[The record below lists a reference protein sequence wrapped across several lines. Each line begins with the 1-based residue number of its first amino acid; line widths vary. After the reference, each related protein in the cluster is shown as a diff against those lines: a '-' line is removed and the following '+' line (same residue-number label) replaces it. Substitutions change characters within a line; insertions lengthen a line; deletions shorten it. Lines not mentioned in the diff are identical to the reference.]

1 MSTFLQT
8 HFNLLLDAIQVWHV
22 ALTVIGLFVILL
34 VKAVK
39 LTTSQT
45 NLNANIL
52 ADEDW
57 NLNSALSQEYGSVN
71 PATGLPMVGT
81 YDTGGNAY
89 GSGTYH
95 H

>member
-1 MSTFLQT
+1 MNTFFQT

-52 ADEDW
+52 ADDDW
-57 NLNSALSQEYGSVN
+57 NLNSTLSQEYESFN
-71 PATGLPMVGT
+71 PANGLPMVGGF
-81 YDTGGNAY
+81 DIAGNPY
-89 GSGTYH
+89 GFTN
-95 H
+95 

>member
-1 MSTFLQT
+1 MTTFFQT
-8 HFNLLLDAIQVWHV
+8 RFNVLLDAIQVWHV
-22 ALTVIGLFVILL
+22 ALVVIGLFVILL

-57 NLNSALSQEYGSVN
+57 NLNSALSQKHGSIN
-71 PATGLPMVGT
+71 PTTGLPMVGMF
-81 YDTGGNAY
+81 DIDGNAY